1 MDKKLF
7 IFDMDGT
14 LLDSMPL
21 WRDFD
26 DRYLKS
32 YNITPPA
39 GLKQIVAP
47 LTLPEC
53 ADYFISLGINKD
65 RDFIVSEVISIVSSE
80 YENNI
85 PLKPGMYKLLEELH
99 NAGHTIC
106 LLTTSEKAYAVP
118 ALKRLGIYGY
128 FDTIYTSSEL
138 NMDKRSSV
146 IYKTICNKYNIP
158 PQNTTVYEDTIFAI
172 RSAKG
177 AGCKVVAV
185 YDEDSALHW
194 EEIKQTADEVF
205 TPV

>member
-26 DRYLKS
+26 DHYLKS
-32 YNITPPA
+32 YNITPPS

-99 NAGHTIC
+99 NDGHTIC

-128 FDTIYTSSEL
+128 FDTIYTSSGL
-138 NMDKRSSV
+138 NMDKRSPG